1 MENHFVN
8 HTYRFD
14 QPPRHKSVSNLI
26 KNKTMQDS
34 NSYLN
39 QFYYKQMEIIKLQ
52 KALQGYQV
60 RGKINPINAQRAST
74 SSLNDSSQKVRLPQ
88 INQDNLSRIKDAKK
102 KVLQPV
108 KISAQIKYN
117 LSKEIQDLQ
126 SNNLNGN
133 YYYLQDKNQ
142 QWESRKQQWLQ
153 GLDGCLKSE
162 FLDYQEMYEKFFK
175 GKYDQKKNLLKS
187 KKKIKSLKC
196 ISQNNQG
203 SSQNHQNKIEEHAI
217 DQNQNQS
224 FQQGDEEKDYQ
235 QEKSFKKDESESHR
249 NTSHVQEQTE
259 AQNKQAQSSSQ
270 NTSAIATNRLSN
282 QDQENNNFAEQNSDI
297 IHNQD
302 VEQNQQII
310 LSGRQQDGLITEVV
324 LNQETDTKKNAQ
336 KPQIKPIQIQRG
348 LHENNNQKKKEL
360 LHQEHQYKLSIVS
373 PTMLQNTNQSD
384 NKYFISSQSL
394 NSNNQAHQTP
404 RVFSQIRSQLDNQLL
419 YSPLQSNITSNQEF
433 YPINNQ
439 IYVNYP
445 YQMNMYL
452 NTFQSSEQSSI
463 QNPQTKF
470 SLAQLKTKNFSKVQ
484 QSSQKSEDFFFRVSQ
499 VVNVKKIS

>member
-1 MENHFVN
+1 MENHLVN

-14 QPPRHKSVSNLI
+14 EPARHNSLSNLRN
-26 KNKTMQDS
+26 NKTMQDS

-88 INQDNLSRIKDAKK
+88 INQDNLSRIKDARK

-187 KKKIKSLKC
+187 KKKINSFK
-196 ISQNNQG
+196 SQNNNQ
-203 SSQNHQNKIEEHAI
+203 SLNQKQKHDNKMDKSLI
-217 DQNQNQS
+217 DQDRNKS
-224 FQQGDEEKDYQ
+224 FGDEVEDKQDN
-235 QEKSFKKDESESHR
+235 SFKKDESESQR
-249 NTSHVQEQTE
+249 NISHGQEQTE
-259 AQNKQAQSSSQ
+259 AQNKQGQSSSQ
-270 NTSAIATNRLSN
+270 NTSVLATNRLSN
-282 QDQENNNFAEQNSDI
+282 QDQENNNF
-297 IHNQD
+297 
-302 VEQNQQII
+302 VEQNFDIVPNQDTEQSQQMMM

-324 LNQETDTKKNAQ
+324 LNQEVTAKDNSQ
-336 KPQIKPIQIQRG
+336 KHQIKPIQLQKG
-348 LHENNNQKKKEL
+348 LHENNNQKRRDIV
-360 LHQEHQYKLSIVS
+360 HQEHQYKLSIVS
-373 PTMLQNTNQSD
+373 PTIRQNTNQSD

-404 RVFSQIRSQLDNQLL
+404 RVLAQNKSHLDNQLL
-419 YSPLQSNITSNQEF
+419 FSPMQSNITSNQEF

-452 NTFQSSEQSSI
+452 NTIQNSEKSSI
-463 QNPQTKF
+463 QVPQTKF